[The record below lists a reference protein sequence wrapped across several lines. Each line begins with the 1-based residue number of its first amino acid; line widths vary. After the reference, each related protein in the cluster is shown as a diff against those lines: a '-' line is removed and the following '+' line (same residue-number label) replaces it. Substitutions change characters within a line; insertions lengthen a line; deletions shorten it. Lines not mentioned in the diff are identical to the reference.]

1 MRPPTGI
8 HALALGAL
16 LVLAAATPVGA
27 QEPPGDD
34 VACLLTL
41 DEMSAAVGRPFSS
54 MVAAGEECA
63 YATDPAVDLLSVW
76 IGVIPTEPVEPGGP
90 DALWFIRFEHEA
102 GGRAATVAGLPAWVS
117 DDGVWVD
124 AGHHVIEVWP
134 LFLFDDDPPPV
145 ADSALAIAELAAPR
159 AINLPAASPAP
170 SAAIIAWRASTEM
183 TTS

>member
-16 LVLAAATPVGA
+16 LAMSAVSPAFA
-27 QEPPGDD
+27 QASTDGDA
-34 VACLLTL
+34 ACLLTL
-41 DEMSAAVGRPFSS
+41 DEMSAIVGKPFSS
-54 MVAAGEECA
+54 MAAAGEECA
-63 YATDPAVDLLSVW
+63 YSTDPALDLLSVW

-90 DALWFIRFEHEA
+90 DALWFIRFDHELN
-102 GGRAATVAGLPAWVS
+102 GRDATVAGLPAWVS

-124 AGHHVIEVWP
+124 AGHHVIGVWP

-145 ADSALAIAELAAPR
+145 PDAALAIAELAVPR
-159 AINLPAASPAP
+159 AVNLPAASAAP
-170 SAAIIAWRASTEM
+170 SPDAISSRTSTET